1 MYVYVCFVVD
11 DVIVVWLFT
20 RFMKR
25 EKKKREREEG
35 AGQGEAKLTRIVC
48 VCIVF

>member
-11 DVIVVWLFT
+11 DVIVVIVVWLFT

-25 EKKKREREEG
+25 EKKKRERG
-35 AGQGEAKLTRIVC
+35 RC
-48 VCIVF
+48 RPR

>member
-1 MYVYVCFVVD
+1 MYVCFVVD

-25 EKKKREREEG
+25 EKKKRERERKV
-35 AGQGEAKLTRIVC
+35 QAKVKQN
-48 VCIVF
+48 

>member
-25 EKKKREREEG
+25 EKKKRERERKV
-35 AGQGEAKLTRIVC
+35 QAKVKQN
-48 VCIVF
+48 

>member
-1 MYVYVCFVVD
+1 MYVCFVVD

-25 EKKKREREEG
+25 EKKKRERG
-35 AGQGEAKLTRIVC
+35 RC
-48 VCIVF
+48 RPR